1 MLVVC
6 VLTLIFF
13 ILLAL
18 ALLCVLFLGQLHLLS
33 TLVVLLLHAV
43 FLYVVLDL
51 LDMVLLSLLVPIV
64 HSLNPFVDEL
74 SSLLIHQLII
84 LVGNALL
91 VSLLVVDDIND
102 LFVLIF
108 ADFIPPRVSDDIVL
122 IFNYL
127 RLLIVGDYP
136 TLLLGK
142 LLLLVLMILLLLLV
156 LQLLLI
162 LLLLLFVLQLLLI
175 LLLLQVLLL
184 SRIFS
189 HDLYLNVLVLSDIF
203 SILFVFV
210 MLMLVNGLSLACF
223 VFDILHFAILNF
235 LVVLFL
241 RLSAVNDLSLWFLD
255 NIGRFHSNNLWLSNI
270 HSSRFRMDNLW
281 LCSDDLL
288 NYLRLRLHSDNLWLS
303 FDYLWLLDPNNLW
316 LCSHNHFWLTY
327 VCFSADYLWFSSND
341 TRFVCLLLLVYDLL
355 RLLLIYDL
363 LLLLLLRHFNVLA
376 VYNFNLLV
384 NITVG
389 ILLAIFHLFVL
400 FH

>member
-13 ILLAL
+13 IFLAL

-43 FLYVVLDL
+43 FLDVVLDL
-51 LDMVLLSLLVPIV
+51 LDMVLLSLLVSIV

-142 LLLLVLMILLLLLV
+142 LLLLVLMVLLLLLV
-156 LQLLLI
+156 L
-162 LLLLLFVLQLLLI
+162 
-175 LLLLQVLLL
+175 
-184 SRIFS
+184 
-189 HDLYLNVLVLSDIF
+189 
-203 SILFVFV
+203 
-210 MLMLVNGLSLACF
+210 
-223 VFDILHFAILNF
+223 
-235 LVVLFL
+235 
-241 RLSAVNDLSLWFLD
+241 
-255 NIGRFHSNNLWLSNI
+255 
-270 HSSRFRMDNLW
+270 
-281 LCSDDLL
+281 
-288 NYLRLRLHSDNLWLS
+288 
-303 FDYLWLLDPNNLW
+303 
-316 LCSHNHFWLTY
+316 
-327 VCFSADYLWFSSND
+327 
-341 TRFVCLLLLVYDLL
+341 
-355 RLLLIYDL
+355 
-363 LLLLLLRHFNVLA
+363 
-376 VYNFNLLV
+376 
-384 NITVG
+384 
-389 ILLAIFHLFVL
+389 
-400 FH
+400 